1 MEIEDCIYE
10 PVKKR
15 GVGKTLRMGEAC
27 ACCRLAKPH
36 GGTMNDALTFDFPR
50 DAYQS
55 KKEGERMI
63 FVAFSLSLDQLNL

>member
-27 ACCRLAKPH
+27 ACCRLARPH
-36 GGTMNDALTFDFPR
+36 GDATNDALTFDPPPR
-50 DAYQS
+50 RPSEQ
-55 KKEGERMI
+55 KRG
-63 FVAFSLSLDQLNL
+63 